1 MVEYIKRE
9 IKTEKIELPENYT
22 AVQVSINNWGHLTI
36 RFFNRDDQNKDIIIV
51 FDDFTTRRI
60 IGFIKNISK
69 GYMI

>member
-1 MVEYIKRE
+1 MKRE

-36 RFFNRDDQNKDIIIV
+36 RFFNRDDQNKDILIV

-60 IGFIKNISK
+60 IGFIKNISR
-69 GYMI
+69 GYVI